1 MADGKI
7 RIKKSASTTDNL
19 VNDRGL
25 SLPRV
30 NFADSFIF
38 SEIGNEE
45 AFQFDY
51 DDEEWYLDLNKILP
65 SNISIINIE
74 TPKPGDTIIY
84 DPIEGK
90 FINNSV
96 FTDELTEVKDKVS
109 DADSHIST
117 IEKDIDDIKKI
128 IGATSNVVDYSL
140 ELASLR
146 QQIENLTN
154 LINSQHTTIT
164 AQQTKLQSITSTGTP
179 SFRYQIV
186 DKEIPVGQI
195 NGNNK
200 TFNLTKVPVPGSESV
215 FLNGVM
221 QDLGRDYTLND
232 KHITFIEAP
241 LNGMVIRCN
250 YRVTDDPDV
259 SKATKNPILYNVDYG
274 SNPAYVYALIEKEI
288 PTGSINGINQSFNLE
303 NSPIE
308 GSVSVYLNGVLQ
320 EEGGSQANYHMNG
333 KVITFVDAPLPG
345 MVIRTT
351 YKIY

>member
-25 SLPRV
+25 SLPQV

-51 DDEEWYLDLNKILP
+51 DDEEWYLDLSKILP
-65 SNISIINIE
+65 ASTSIINIE
-74 TPKPGDTIIY
+74 APQAGDTIIY

-96 FTDELTEVKDKVS
+96 FIDELTIVKDKVS

-117 IEKDIDDIKKI
+117 IEQDIDDIKKI
-128 IGATSNVVDYSL
+128 IGATSEIVDYSA
-140 ELASLR
+140 ELAALR
-146 QQIENLTN
+146 QQIENLSN
-154 LINSQHTTIT
+154 LINSQQTTIT
-164 AQQTKLQSITSTGTP
+164 SQQSKLQSITSTGTP
-179 SFRYQIV
+179 SFRYQMV
-186 DKEIPVGQI
+186 DKEIPAGHI

-221 QDLGRDYTLND
+221 QDYGRDYTLND
-232 KHITFIEAP
+232 KHITFTEAP
-241 LNGMVIRCN
+241 LDGMVIRCN

-259 SKATKNPILYNVDYG
+259 TKATKNPILYNADYG
-274 SNPAYVYALIEKEI
+274 SNPAYIYALIEKEI
-288 PTGSINGINQSFNLE
+288 PTGTINGTNKIFNLA
-303 NSPIE
+303 NTPIE

-320 EEGGSQANYHMNG
+320 EEGGSRANYTINEG
-333 KVITFVDAPLPG
+333 VITFIEAPLPG